1 MIVNFQEKNNEILSY
16 NNELT
21 HLQTRLEEAQ
31 GQVVKWYAYKPRVNV
46 AIQPLAE

>member
-1 MIVNFQEKNNEILSY
+1 VIANFQEKNNEILSY

-31 GQVVKWYAYKPRVNV
+31 GQVMKWYAYKPRMNF
-46 AIQPLAE
+46 AIQRLVE